1 MFRNC
6 FADFCL
12 PFKRIA
18 QAQQAPTIS
27 TKVNVVSV
35 LATVHDKDGKVIKN
49 LTQDDFV
56 LLEDGVSQKID
67 YFSEEANLP
76 LTVGL
81 LVDTSRSQ
89 REVLDQERRASSTF
103 LDQVL
108 RERADCAFVVQFDM
122 CQRQS
127 SSTKCGTSQT
137 TTSAALA

>member
-49 LTQDDFV
+49 LAQDDFV
-56 LLEDGVSQKID
+56 VLEDGVSQEID

-76 LTVGL
+76 LTVGFW
-81 LVDTSRSQ
+81 
-89 REVLDQERRASSTF
+89 ST
-103 LDQVL
+103 QSGAKEKCWT
-108 RERADCAFVVQFDM
+108 RNAERAPGFSIKLCASEQIARLCF
-122 CQRQS
+122 S
-127 SSTKCGTSQT
+127 SM
-137 TTSAALA
+137 A

>member
-1 MFRNC
+1 MHYLRLRACFGIASLIFIFRSNG
-6 FADFCL
+6 
-12 PFKRIA
+12 IT

-89 REVLDQERRASSTF
+89 REVLDQERRASSTV

-108 RERADCAFVVQFDM
+108 RERADRAFVFQFD
-122 CQRQS
+122 
-127 SSTKCGTSQT
+127 TGVKTLH
-137 TTSAALA
+137 ALDAPE